1 MYFIKAETAFDSA
14 HFLHGYEGKCSNIH
28 GHRWK
33 IEVTVQNAFLQR
45 SGQQRGMIMDF
56 SDLKKALELIAN
68 HYDHSLI
75 YEKNTL
81 KQDTMDCLKRD
92 GFRLVE
98 VPFRPTA
105 ENLARHLFMILKER
119 GFRPHNVTVYETPNN
134 CAMYEEG

>member
-1 MYFIKAETAFDSA
+1 MYFLKSEFSFDSA
-14 HFLHGYEGKCSNIH
+14 HFLYGYEGKCSNIH

-33 IEVTVQNAFLQR
+33 VEVTVKNAL
-45 SGQQRGMIMDF
+45 SV
-56 SDLKKALELIAN
+56 IAE

-81 KQDTMDCLKRD
+81 KNDTMECLKRD

-98 VPFRPTA
+98 LPFRPTA
-105 ENLARHLFMILKER
+105 ENLARHFFMIIKER

>member
-1 MYFIKAETAFDSA
+1 MYFLKTEAAFDSA
-14 HFLHGYEGKCSNIH
+14 HFLYGYEGKCSNIH

-45 SGQQRGMIMDF
+45 NGQNKGMIMDF
-56 SDLKKALELIAN
+56 TDLKKALQLIAD

-81 KQDTMDCLKRD
+81 KRD

-98 VPFRPTA
+98 LPFRPTA
-105 ENLARHLFMILKER
+105 ENLSRHFFMILKER

>member
-1 MYFIKAETAFDSA
+1 MTVNVSSLELASPTVTAMPGIFVGT
-14 HFLHGYEGKCSNIH
+14 H
-28 GHRWK
+28 
-33 IEVTVQNAFLQR
+33 
-45 SGQQRGMIMDF
+45 
-56 SDLKKALELIAN
+56 LKKALQLIAD

-81 KQDTMDCLKRD
+81 KPDTMELLKRD

-98 VPFRPTA
+98 LPFRPTA
-105 ENLARHLFMILKER
+105 ENLSRHFFMILKER

>member
-1 MYFIKAETAFDSA
+1 MYFLKTEAAFDSA
-14 HFLHGYEGKCSNIH
+14 HFLYGYEGKCSNIH

-45 SGQQRGMIMDF
+45 NGQNKGMIMDF
-56 SDLKKALELIAN
+56 ADLKKALQLIAD

-81 KQDTMDCLKRD
+81 KPDTMELLKRD

-98 VPFRPTA
+98 LPFRPTA
-105 ENLARHLFMILKER
+105 ENLSRHFFMILKER
-119 GFRPHNVTVYETPNN
+119 GFRPHNVTVNETPNN